1 MKTSPTQCFMLGM
14 VSPILLAIL
23 IIGVMLLASGKVR
36 ADESPAL
43 FFVQQN
49 ASLHPSN
56 IASRPR
62 NRAARVGDSGIHR
75 MVTDAAQR
83 HGVPVAVAHAIV
95 RVESNYNCG
104 ARSHMNARGIMQVLP
119 ATARGEGVGGNL
131 YNCATGLE
139 AGMRYLRKIVVAHG
153 TSCAALSLY
162 ERGIYARPVCTVYG
176 RRAVRLASV

>member
-1 MKTSPTQCFMLGM
+1 MGKIMFNPTLPQRIIILMCVLF
-14 VSPILLAIL
+14 VSFL
-23 IIGVMLLASGKVR
+23 ISLTRPAR

-56 IASRPR
+56 IAARPR

-104 ARSHMNARGIMQVLP
+104 ARSHSNARGIMQVLP

-162 ERGIYARPVCTVYG
+162 ERGIYARPVCTGYG
-176 RRAVRLASV
+176 RKAVRLASV

>member
-1 MKTSPTQCFMLGM
+1 MGKIMKITKIMRAAIAFFAVAFIAFATSVGFAL
-14 VSPILLAIL
+14 
-23 IIGVMLLASGKVR
+23 

-43 FFVQQN
+43 FFVQQS
-49 ASLHPSN
+49 AALHPSN
-56 IASRPR
+56 IATRPR
-62 NRAARVGDSGIHR
+62 NKLARVADGGIHR

-104 ARSHMNARGIMQVLP
+104 ARSHANARGIMQVLP

-162 ERGIYARPVCTVYG
+162 ERGIYARPVCTGYG
-176 RRAVRLASV
+176 RKAVRLASV

>member
-1 MKTSPTQCFMLGM
+1 MGKIMKITNIMREI
-14 VSPILLAIL
+14 ILYSLAFL
-23 IIGVMLLASGKVR
+23 SLSFGSGCAA

-56 IASRPR
+56 TASRPR
-62 NRAARVGDSGIHR
+62 NRAARVADGGIHR

-95 RVESNYNCG
+95 RVESNYNCS

-162 ERGIYARPVCTVYG
+162 ERGIYARPVCTGYG
-176 RRAVRLASV
+176 RKAVRLASV